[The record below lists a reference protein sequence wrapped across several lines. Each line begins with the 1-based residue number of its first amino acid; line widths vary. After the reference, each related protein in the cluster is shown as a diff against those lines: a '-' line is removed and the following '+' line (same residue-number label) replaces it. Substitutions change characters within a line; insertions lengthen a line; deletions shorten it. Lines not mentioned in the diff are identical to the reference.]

1 MDAVHI
7 AKTILA
13 MIAGSVSKDVT
24 QDTGARPVKQ
34 IVVLI
39 VSTKH
44 VLVLMEGVL
53 KSVLQDTGDTTV
65 VHNALKIVTGLTVP
79 EIRDIVLVVNPIGQ
93 EISVKDAIPHITE
106 HIVLSHAVQVVPGIS
121 VITQDTVLMDVRW
134 EPMVTCVTNNAV
146 NVCQIVTEYRGN
158 VLENV

>member
-1 MDAVHI
+1 MD
-7 AKTILA
+7 
-13 MIAGSVSKDVT
+13 
-24 QDTGARPVKQ
+24 PVRVQ
-34 IVVLI
+34 I
-39 VSTKH
+39 
-44 VLVLMEGVL
+44 
-53 KSVLQDTGDTTV
+53 
-65 VHNALKIVTGLTVP
+65 
-79 EIRDIVLVVNPIGQ
+79 IGQ
-93 EISVKDAIPHITE
+93 DIFVTDAIPHITE